1 MLIRDPFQRGIPVA
15 TVAINNGTNAG
26 LLAIRI
32 LSTCVP
38 RLIDTMDTYMKEME
52 REVIAKVDKIK
63 GMGWEAYEVKRT

>member
-32 LSTCVP
+32 LSTGVP
-38 RLIDTMDTYMKEME
+38 RLIDAMDTYMKEME
-52 REVIAKVDKIK
+52 REVIVKVEKIK